1 LARENPRTVAALGF
15 PVSYQF
21 WADNMWC
28 AREKDAGK
36 TTLEKPLFINEVL

>member
-1 LARENPRTVAALGF
+1 MGRKNPRAVAALGF
-15 PVSYQF
+15 PAHYLFRAHV
-21 WADNMWC
+21 MWC